1 MVRGC
6 IKTKADIAILS
17 APTPTRKLLDQ
28 PDIFLFIIP
37 CTILAI
43 PLNSKANAPNNIKN
57 SAVCI
62 GNDIT
67 TMPSATT
74 RAPRPI
80 LVRRDEA
87 IGDGAIPIAILS
99 NPTISKATEN
109 SRIIVYIAI
118 PGYVRITIDNMI
130 EIAPRPICTNRNQI
144 GDFIVLLLDGF
155 TVVNVI
161 YKIKCVLYNVYAL
174 HYWFP
179 SALHNYTL

>member
-43 PLNSKANAPNNIKN
+43 PLNSNANAPNNIKN

-67 TMPSATT
+67 TIPSATT
-74 RAPRPI
+74 SAPRPI
-80 LVRRDEA
+80 LVRRDEVL
-87 IGDGAIPIAILS
+87 GDGAIPIAILS

-130 EIAPRPICTNRNQI
+130 EIAPRPICTNRNQL

-155 TVVNVI
+155 SVVNI
-161 YKIKCVLYNVYAL
+161 I
-174 HYWFP
+174 
-179 SALHNYTL
+179 